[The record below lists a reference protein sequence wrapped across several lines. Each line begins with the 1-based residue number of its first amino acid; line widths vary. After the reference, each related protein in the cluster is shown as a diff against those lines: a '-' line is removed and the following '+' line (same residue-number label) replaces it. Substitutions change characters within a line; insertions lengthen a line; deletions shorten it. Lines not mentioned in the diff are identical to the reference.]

1 MVDRRYTNTLY
12 VTSEGSYVHKDG
24 TNVVVDV
31 DGTQK
36 MRVPIHMLGSIA
48 CFGRVSLSPALMGFA
63 FEVGLTITHLSANG
77 RFLARVEGP
86 VMGNVLLRRDQFRAH
101 ESPEASSTLARA
113 IVIAKA
119 TNQRTVVQR
128 ALRDHGGNMDK
139 GAATLM
145 ATVIERLA
153 DIARRALRPSDLDSV
168 RGLEGEAA
176 QVYFSVFSHLL
187 RTRDLAIRFEG
198 RSRRPPRDQSVQY
211 G

>member
-1 MVDRRYTNTLY
+1 M
-12 VTSEGSYVHKDG
+12 
-24 TNVVVDV
+24 VVDV
-31 DGTQK
+31 DGPQK
-36 MRVPIHMLGSIA
+36 MRVPIHMIGSIA

-63 FEVGLTITHLSANG
+63 FEVGLTITYLSANG

-86 VMGNVLLRRDQFRAH
+86 VKGNVLLRRDQFRAH

-119 TNQRTVVQR
+119 TNQRTVAQR

-145 ATVIERLA
+145 ATAIDRLA

-176 QVYFSVFSHLL
+176 QVYFSVFPIFCGHAIWPVGL
-187 RTRDLAIRFEG
+187 RAAHVGRRLIRPTRCCRFCTLYWSTIAG
-198 RSRRPPRDQSVQY
+198 RRWKPS